1 MVDLPVHGARPETEL
16 ASQIG
21 RTSRT
26 ERELTSPARD
36 GSGSEPDPRGPA
48 PTGHHCVSESLDLT
62 YGGPKPEPGPR
73 LS

>member
-1 MVDLPVHGARPETEL
+1 MVDLPLHGARPETEL

-26 ERELTSPARD
+26 ERELTSPARG
-36 GSGSEPDPRGPA
+36 GSGSEPDPCGPA
-48 PTGHHCVSESLDLT
+48 TTDHHYVSESRDPT
-62 YGGPKPEPGPR
+62 HGGPRPEPGPR